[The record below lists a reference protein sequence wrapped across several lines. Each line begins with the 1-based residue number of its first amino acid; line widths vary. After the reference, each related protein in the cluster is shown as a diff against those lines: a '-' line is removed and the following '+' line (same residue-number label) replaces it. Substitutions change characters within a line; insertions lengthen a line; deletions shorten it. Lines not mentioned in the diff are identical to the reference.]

1 MPHAT
6 RGVIA
11 RWALRR
17 KIPGEPILPVHDL
30 DRYIE
35 GYSSWSG
42 SETYTR
48 LGVRRFKKRNYFIQ
62 HSSGFRVERGRLGE
76 VESLV
81 GDCRPPPPDN
91 PHQPST
97 GSRIN
102 RLSGGLWKNPFIY
115 NGFYVFSQKWQ
126 KDGGVLLPKCRYPSL
141 NNNGYL
147 YNLKNIKIL
156 QYFKNIC
163 SFFSCI
169 EKSTVLEFVRS
180 HYHLYGFRLV
190 GSPSIAIT
198 NVLITKGN
206 LYALSLL

>member
-91 PHQPST
+91 PPQPST
-97 GSRIN
+97 GSRIT
-102 RLSGGLWKNPFIY
+102 RLSGGLRKKPFLCNSFII
-115 NGFYVFSQKWQ
+115 FIPKWQ
-126 KDGGVLLPKCRYPSL
+126 INRGASLSMCRYLPFKKI
-141 NNNGYL
+141 YYP
-147 YNLKNIKIL
+147 YNLKYINQF
-156 QYFKNIC
+156 QYFKNDC
-163 SFFSCI
+163 SYSSCV
-169 EKSTVLEFVRS
+169 EQCTVLEFVRS

-198 NVLITKGN
+198 NVLII
-206 LYALSLL
+206 